1 MTETGPA
8 GVSEALVA
16 DLYLRVERVEQELQR
31 LAQRTVDAPPV
42 TTAGDTTAAAETRR
56 VPHPPPRE
64 TAETPPLRWPVP
76 RLAASPDAPAIL
88 DSELLRAAVDLCTDP
103 LVGLD
108 LHGQVTIWNPAA
120 VTRFGWTAA
129 EVLNR
134 PAPFVPDDRAA
145 EHSELRR
152 DPRALRGGQEI
163 ETVRLDKSGLRHR
176 LQLRVAPSSCGGLVF
191 GFREAIEAVSD
202 PAAPLPLP
210 VEVAVPRDASLTR
223 HAAVGKLVAG
233 VAHDFNNILA
243 VLQGYGELLSEQLPP
258 GGQLGDAAGAIV
270 SAAGLGGAI
279 SRHLLSLAAPE
290 PTTPPAADVGLLLR
304 QTDRFL
310 RSLVG
315 AGVRVNVTAPAGL
328 PGAKCHPAELFQVV
342 LNLAAN
348 ARDAMPGGGVLSVRA
363 SAAVVPPG
371 RARWP
376 DLVRPG
382 EFIVLTVAD
391 TGHGMTPET
400 LARLPTPGFTTRP
413 DGHGLGLAT
422 VRAIVARAEGHIEVE
437 SDPEWGTC
445 FTVYLRKAQ

>member
-1 MTETGPA
+1 MSESEPA

-16 DLYLRVERVEQELQR
+16 DLYMRVERVELELRR
-31 LAQRTVDAPPV
+31 LAQRTADAPPV
-42 TTAGDTTAAAETRR
+42 TRATNATADATETRR
-56 VPHPPPRE
+56 VPHPTPRPVPPP
-64 TAETPPLRWPVP
+64 AMRWPVP
-76 RLAASPDAPAIL
+76 RLAAAPPETL
-88 DSELLRAAVDLCTDP
+88 SGSDNELLRAAVALCTDP

-108 LHGQVTIWNPAA
+108 AQGRVTVWNPAA

-129 EVLNR
+129 EVLDQ
-134 PAPFVPDDRAA
+134 PPPFVPDDRAA

-152 DPRALRGGQEI
+152 DPRALRGGQEL
-163 ETVRLDKSGLRHR
+163 ETVRLDKTGVRHR
-176 LQLRVAPSSCGGLVF
+176 LQLRVAPSGCGGLVF
-191 GFREAIEAVSD
+191 GFREAADAVSD

-243 VLQGYGELLSEQLPP
+243 VLQGYGELLSEQLQP

-290 PTTPPAADVGLLLR
+290 PSTPPAADVGLLLR

-315 AGVRVNVTAPAGL
+315 AGVRINVTAPAGL
-328 PGAKCHPAELFQVV
+328 PSAKCHPAELFQVL

-363 SAAVVPPG
+363 SAAVVPPAA
-371 RARWP
+371 RAGP
-376 DLVRPG
+376 
-382 EFIVLTVAD
+382 
-391 TGHGMTPET
+391 
-400 LARLPTPGFTTRP
+400 ARSPPASSSSSPSPTP
-413 DGHGLGLAT
+413 AT
-422 VRAIVARAEGHIEVE
+422 A
-437 SDPEWGTC
+437 
-445 FTVYLRKAQ
+445 